1 MKLRSMAAAMF
12 VAVVGLSATLAFS
25 EDDDERGE
33 EGERG
38 WAAEFAGPT
47 GVQPVDNPLY
57 AAECGSCHFAY
68 QPGLLPEAS
77 WRKLM
82 TNLSDH
88 FGENAELTPEAQKLI
103 TEYLIQNAAERDRG
117 WIADKMQ
124 RAAAVNGEPVQRI
137 TETAYFIRKHDELPP
152 RVWRDNPKVGSM
164 SNCAAC
170 HTQADNAN
178 FDEHQVKIPGVG
190 RWED

>member
-12 VAVVGLSATLAFS
+12 VAVMGLSATLAFS
-25 EDDDERGE
+25 DDDDGR
-33 EGERG
+33 EGDRSWRE
-38 WAAEFAGPT
+38 EFAGRT

-82 TNLSDH
+82 SNLSDH
-88 FGENAELTPEAQKLI
+88 FGENAELTPEIQTLL
-103 TEYLIQNAAERDRG
+103 TEYLIQNAAERDGGAVAR
-117 WIADKMQ
+117 KML
-124 RAAAVNGEPVQRI
+124 RTAAGQDEPVQRI
-137 TETAYFIRKHDELPP
+137 TETAYFIRQHDELPA

-164 SNCAAC
+164 SNCSAC
-170 HTQADNAN
+170 HTKADNAS
-178 FDEHQVKIPGVG
+178 FDEHQVNIPGVG